1 MKKVVISK
9 LFLYRHR
16 FVLGY
21 ILLALLLATTIFL
34 LPLISPNG
42 LSESEMQSAI
52 TSNNTTFQSILEGE
66 VVDFPYHMMQHLSI
80 QVLGLTTYAIKLPSI
95 IIGAILA
102 VLLIL
107 LLNRWFKNNVALFS
121 SIITVLSPP
130 FLYLAG
136 TGTPLIMLVFWPV
149 LLLWLGSK
157 IQGVNKP
164 NSVYCFIFAFV
175 LLFAVLT
182 PYLIYLAA
190 FILLFVLL
198 QPHLRHTIKTLPR
211 IPFILVTIIILAGL
225 GAIAFS
231 LSKNLPAITTLCF
244 MSDFSPEHYLNNLT
258 SAIPPLF
265 SSNGN
270 IESTF
275 LAPIIGLPLLA
286 LAFTGLI
293 STTKGFFASRNSI
306 ASLLLVFTALITGFE
321 PTAAILIIIPIAIL
335 IAHGLRYILEHWYGL
350 FPENPYARIFAIFP
364 ITIVMGIMI
373 FSDISH
379 FVFGYRYNPS
389 VAKQFNN
396 DLALVH
402 EHVPEGSTILVQPD
416 STEYSFYKILES
428 SPKNLKVTS
437 VVPSAGEVSSLH
449 KWQNSENLA
458 INRIITSPKSEDS
471 DRIYVYTVKKQ
482 ESKKE

>member
-16 FVLGY
+16 FLIGY
-21 ILLALLLATTIFL
+21 ILLSLFLIGTIFL
-34 LPLISPNG
+34 LPLITPSG
-42 LSESEMQSAI
+42 LSEIEMQSTVASSN
-52 TSNNTTFQSILEGE
+52 TSFHSILNGQI
-66 VVDFPYHMMQHLSI
+66 VDFPYHMLQHFSI
-80 QVLGLTTYAIKLPSI
+80 QVFGLSAYAIKLPSI
-95 IIGAILA
+95 IIGVLLA

-107 LLNRWFKNNVALFS
+107 LLNRWFKNNVALFAS
-121 SIITVLSPP
+121 TITVLSPP
-130 FLYLAG
+130 FLYLSG
-136 TGTPLIMLVFWPV
+136 SGTPLIMLVFWPV

-157 IQGVNKP
+157 IQGVKKP
-164 NSVYCFIFAFV
+164 SSTYCFIFAFI
-175 LLFAVLT
+175 LLFALLT
-182 PYLIYLAA
+182 PYMVYLAG
-190 FILLFVLL
+190 FILLFVIL

-211 IPFILVTIIILAGL
+211 IPFILITIIILAGL
-225 GAIAFS
+225 AATSYS

-244 MSDFSPEHYLNNLT
+244 MPDFSFEHYFNNIT

-275 LAPIIGLPLLA
+275 LAPMIGLPLLA
-286 LAFTGLI
+286 LAIIGLI

-306 ASLLLVFTALITGFE
+306 ASCLIVFTILIAGFE
-321 PTAAILIIIPIAIL
+321 PTAAVLIIIPIAIL
-335 IAHGLRYILEHWYGL
+335 IAHGFRYILEHWYGL

-364 ITIVMGIMI
+364 IGIVIGIMI

-389 VAKQFNN
+389 VAKQFTTDLSLVMNN
-396 DLALVH
+396 LEA
-402 EHVPEGSTILVQPD
+402 GSTLLVKKD
-416 STEYSFYKILES
+416 TIEYDFYKILES
-428 SPKNLKVTS
+428 TPQHLKITS
-437 VVPSAGEVSSLH
+437 SAPASGQFSSLR
-449 KWQNSENLA
+449 KWPDLKDVE

-482 ESKKE
+482 